1 MPEYSYPFTSKLP
14 GVETSIFAVMSKLA
28 FQEKAINLSQG
39 YPDFPS
45 SPELISLVNRFMKEG
60 YNQYAP
66 MPGVLSLRE
75 ILCEKTETLYGSVY
89 HPETEI
95 TITAGATQAIFT
107 AITAVIQKDD
117 EVILFGPSYDCY
129 EPAVRLN
136 GGKTVE
142 IELSAP
148 DYEIDWIKV
157 RETISE
163 KTRMIIINSPHNP
176 TGTLLTL
183 KDMESLS
190 ELVKDTDIIILSDE
204 VYEHI
209 IFDGEIHQSAA
220 RFPVLAERSFIVA
233 SFGKTFH
240 NTGWKLGYCL
250 APEKLMNEFKKV
262 HQFNVFSV
270 NHPIQKALSVYM
282 KTPENY
288 LSLGS
293 FYQQKRDLFLNAVKS
308 SRFIAKPSK
317 GTYFQLL
324 SYQNL
329 SDEKDTDLAIRL
341 TKEFKVASIPV
352 SVFYQKRKDDHVLRF
367 CFAKSEETLEKG
379 AEILCKITPF

>member
-1 MPEYSYPFTSKLP
+1 MPEYKHLFTSKLP

-28 FQEKAINLSQG
+28 SQEKAINLSQG

-66 MPGVLSLRE
+66 MPGVLELRE
-75 ILCEKTETLYGSVY
+75 VICEKTETLYGTAY

-107 AITAVIQKDD
+107 AITAVIQKED

-136 GGKTVE
+136 GGKIVE
-142 IELSAP
+142 IELEAP
-148 DYEIDWIKV
+148 DYTINWLKV
-157 RETISE
+157 RENISE
-163 KTRMIIINSPHNP
+163 KTRMIIINTPHNP
-176 TGTLLTL
+176 TGTVLTQQ
-183 KDMESLS
+183 DMESLS

-220 RFPVLAERSFIVA
+220 RFPTLAERSFIFA

-270 NHPIQKALSVYM
+270 NHPIQKALAVYM
-282 KTPENY
+282 RTPGNY
-288 LSLGS
+288 LNLGS
-293 FYQQKRDLFLNAVKS
+293 FYQQKRDIFLNAIES
-308 SRFIAKPSK
+308 SKFKVKPSK

-324 SYQNL
+324 SYQQI
-329 SDEKDTDLAIRL
+329 SDKKDTDLAIRL

-367 CFAKSEETLEKG
+367 CFAKSEETLLKG
-379 AEILCKITPF
+379 AEILRNITSL